1 MQKLQTEA
9 EQAAE
14 EGVEVAEEV
23 SDEAAKYSLYIF
35 AGLLIAMFVTA
46 FAGQAGVKTYQ
57 DANVD
62 NTAVK

>member
-1 MQKLQTEA
+1 MDQGREK
-9 EQAAE
+9 AE
-14 EGVEVAEEV
+14 EA

-35 AGLLIAMFVTA
+35 AGLLVAMFVTA
-46 FAGQAGVKTYQ
+46 FAGQAGVRTYQ